1 MNLPSDGFTSY
12 KCLQKQCLKSI
23 HPPLN
28 TANTQKHLLQ
38 KDSQTGENDDLPMG
52 FLLKIRENFMSK
64 KKKKTEYTQ
73 CFSYICVLEISCV
86 LKEQKDNGVFFG
98 FVFFEKCCAASV

>member
-1 MNLPSDGFTSY
+1 MNLPSAGFTSQ
-12 KCLQKQCLKSI
+12 CLQKQCLKSI
-23 HPPLN
+23 HATLN

-64 KKKKTEYTQ
+64 KKKRIYSMFFLYLCFGDFMRIKRTER
-73 CFSYICVLEISCV
+73 
-86 LKEQKDNGVFFG
+86 
-98 FVFFEKCCAASV
+98 